1 MATIVEVAR
10 LARVSTSTVSH
21 VLNGTRNVEPHT
33 RKKVLDAIEK
43 TGYRQDALARALR
56 RARTDSIGLV
66 VSDAGEPAFAEM
78 VHGVEDAAAS
88 HGLTLILANSAEDP
102 EREARAVQT
111 LLERRVDGLIL
122 ARCAQSSS
130 IVDAHVA
137 ADSPPVVLLDRVF
150 DGAPCDQV
158 GADNRESMRRLIE
171 HLLGAGHRSF
181 LLVAGD
187 TRVPTLR
194 ERLSGFQDAVA
205 RVAAARDALTVVEG
219 PDFAGVRVELS
230 RALTAQA
237 HTCIVAA
244 STPLAVIALES
255 LRDAG
260 IRVPDDVAFA
270 TFDGF
275 NHSDLF
281 QPSITTV
288 RQPAFDMGVAAVGL
302 LLERFAAP
310 KTSPRITRLQQRLE
324 VRSSSDGFVF
334 GAAAGAGE
342 LDPGSA

>member
-10 LARVSTSTVSH
+10 LAGVSTSTVSH
-21 VLNGTRNVEPHT
+21 VLNATRNVEPHT

-66 VSDAGEPAFAEM
+66 VSDVGEPAFAEM
-78 VHGVEDAAAS
+78 VHGVEDAAVR
-88 HGLTLILANSAEDP
+88 HGLTLILSNSAEDA
-102 EREARAVQT
+102 EREARAVET

-130 IVDAHVA
+130 SLDAHVA

-171 HLLGAGHRSF
+171 HLLGNGHRSF
-181 LLVAGD
+181 LVVAGD

-194 ERLSGFQDAVA
+194 ERVAGFHDAVA
-205 RVAAARDALTVVEG
+205 RVATGADAITVVEG
-219 PDFAGVRVELS
+219 PDFAALRAELS
-230 RALTAQA
+230 RALAAKT
-237 HTCIVAA
+237 HTCVVAA

-260 IRVPDDVAFA
+260 IRVPDDIAFA

-310 KTSPRITRLQQRLE
+310 KASPRTTRLQQRLE
-324 VRSSSDGFVF
+324 LRSSSEDFAF
-334 GAAAGAGE
+334 GAPVGAG
-342 LDPGSA
+342 DA